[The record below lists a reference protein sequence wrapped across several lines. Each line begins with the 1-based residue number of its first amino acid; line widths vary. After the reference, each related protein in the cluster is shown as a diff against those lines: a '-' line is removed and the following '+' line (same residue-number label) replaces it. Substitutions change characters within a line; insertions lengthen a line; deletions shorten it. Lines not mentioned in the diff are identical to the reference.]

1 MTVTEIDTEIVSLK
15 EQLAACKGTEC
26 EVYARIVGYYAR
38 ATRVNIGK
46 QEELKIRVPFD
57 IRKVL
62 DRLPVI

>member
-1 MTVTEIDTEIVSLK
+1 MTTTEIDIEIIRLK
-15 EQLAACKGTEC
+15 DQLAACKGAET

-46 QEELKIRVPFD
+46 QEELKMRVPFD